1 MKIHLTSDEI
11 NLLVY
16 RYLIENGFVH
26 TAFSFNSEANVPKNP
41 FFTTQMERVPPNA
54 LVGFLQKALLYIYL
68 EYHTSDETG
77 EEIRCEEPFSIFKRH
92 ECWCRPLEQIGSN
105 AEVAEAQPSCPGL
118 VSAGG
123 VEENMQVDIS
133 SHTNKSTS
141 AVEDSID
148 TSVQPPAKK
157 TRKSRSIS
165 SNPGLDSVVQANELD
180 LQQGQDETLIQNNAV
195 SEFSQDQQI
204 EAGSIIAS
212 KDDSLP
218 RSGIDGEVKDSPNLS
233 VSIKGEYS
241 RSIEAKQ
248 IKSEKSPTTMTD
260 DPSEVVMFERNS
272 CYNGSNNSVIGMSN
286 NVGVSCGNRM
296 DIDTAGP
303 VTLPSSDKYLSEIP
317 HFKLFREGSCSNG
330 IREVQ
335 FSKRQES
342 PNKLVITWEEGC
354 PELWEIDPNSQERNL
369 KSSIML
375 SVSEGGNMIAGT
387 VVAMNSDYIAIGY
400 ENGRVTL
407 FSYSGKELTTIRSS
421 QEQESPIVSLKLSGS
436 SEYLAIGD
444 AVGDVMV
451 LRISFEES
459 SGCYTSQ
466 IINKHQ
472 HNSAIFGLCWCN
484 NDSFLLSGCLDRQIT
499 VLNIKNGVAKSFNQE
514 GPILSINQVSQESS
528 LVTCVLEGVSNI
540 PILKISG
547 DDSINLDCIAK
558 ISIDN
563 ESLGLKE
570 ESQNT
575 QSSPQINFIESNILD
590 GEVFHIVATPYNVYL
605 FDKLCNLVS
614 CQKITS
620 KDSESSEIV
629 SIYVDNKSKTILAGL
644 NDGSIVLLELSSL
657 RIKSKFLEQNSPKK
671 LSSLTGVGLV
681 SKNSSGKL
689 IFVGGPNLP
698 AIYIFDN

>member
-105 AEVAEAQPSCPGL
+105 TEGTEGQSSCQGIEPVGRI
-118 VSAGG
+118 
-123 VEENMQVDIS
+123 EENMQVDIS
-133 SHTNKSTS
+133 SSHTNKNTS
-141 AVEDSID
+141 ITEDLVD
-148 TSVQPPAKK
+148 TSIQPPAKK
-157 TRKSRSIS
+157 TRKSRSIN
-165 SNPGLDSVVQANELD
+165 SNLGLDRVAQANDAD
-180 LQQGQDETLIQNNAV
+180 LQQGQDETLISNKNV
-195 SEFSQDQQI
+195 SESPKDQQI
-204 EAGSIIAS
+204 EVGSTMAS
-212 KDDSLP
+212 KDVSSVKPGIGEDVKNSPDLP
-218 RSGIDGEVKDSPNLS
+218 VD
-233 VSIKGEYS
+233 IKGEDS
-241 RSIEAKQ
+241 KNIEVKQ
-248 IKSEKSPTTMTD
+248 IKSEKSPTTIID
-260 DPSEVVMFERNS
+260 DPFEVVVEKTNV
-272 CYNGSNNSVIGMSN
+272 YDENNDGVTGMSN
-286 NVGVSCGNRM
+286 NVSVNVDNKM
-296 DIDTAGP
+296 DVDIVGS
-303 VTLPSSDKYLSEIP
+303 VTLPSSSDKYLSEIP
-317 HFKLFREGSCSNG
+317 HFKLFRKGNCSNG

-369 KSSIML
+369 ESSIML
-375 SVSEGGNMIAGT
+375 PVSDGGNMIAGT
-387 VVAMNSDYIAIGY
+387 VVAMSSDYIAIGY

-407 FSYSGKELTTIRSS
+407 FSYNGKELTMVRSS
-421 QEQESPIVSLKLSGS
+421 HDQESPIVSLKLSES

-444 AVGDVMV
+444 AIGNVMV
-451 LRISFEES
+451 LRINFEES
-459 SGCYTSQ
+459 IERCTSQ

-499 VLNIKNGVAKSFNQE
+499 VLNIKNNMVKSFNQE
-514 GPILSINQVSQESS
+514 GPILSINQVSQESP
-528 LVTCVLEGVSNI
+528 LVTCVLEGVSTI
-540 PILKISG
+540 PVLKISG
-547 DDSINLDCIAK
+547 DDNINLDCISK
-558 ISIDN
+558 ISIDD
-563 ESLGLKE
+563 SLGIKE

-575 QSSPQINFIESNILD
+575 QSPPQINFIESNILD
-590 GEVFHIVATPYNVYL
+590 GKVFHIVATPYSIYL
-605 FDKLCNLVS
+605 FDTLCNLVS
-614 CQKITS
+614 FQKITN
-620 KDSESSEIV
+620 KELESSEIV
-629 SIYVDNKSKTILAGL
+629 SIYVDNKSKTIIAGL
-644 NDGSIVLLELSSL
+644 NDGSITLLELSSL
-657 RIKSKFLEQNSPKK
+657 EIKSKFLEQSSPKK
-671 LSSLTGVGLV
+671 LTSLTGVGLV

-689 IFVGGPNLP
+689 VFVGGPYLP